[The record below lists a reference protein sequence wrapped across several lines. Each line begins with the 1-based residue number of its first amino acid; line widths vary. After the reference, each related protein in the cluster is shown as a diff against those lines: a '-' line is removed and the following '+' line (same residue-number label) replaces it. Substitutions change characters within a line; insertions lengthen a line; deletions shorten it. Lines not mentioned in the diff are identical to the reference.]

1 MEGLEKIKCRG
12 KFISKLPKY
21 NLVSLIVRFFAVS
34 IIAVIALRLIVYAMG
49 GQPLLE
55 AQHKTVKITDYLL
68 IIFVFNLLSESI
80 ILVDNILDRFLPIPE
95 RLKERYI
102 VQIIS
107 GILLIFL
114 IFNLFIFLDPR
125 KDFNEITRTPYYM
138 GNAIGMVFVFFQ
150 SSILLLVRM
159 MEEWVYSQQ
168 RIDEMKKDKL
178 KQDYNALQDQLNPH
192 FLFNNLSVLK
202 SLIIYD
208 KDAAVNFTEN
218 FTDVYR
224 YVLQSRDSVLVELKK
239 EEAFIE
245 SYIALHKERLGKGL
259 IVKFDIEKVAMSKK
273 IAPLTLQLLV
283 ENAIKHNIASKD
295 MPLKINIKTE
305 NNALSVS
312 NSLQLKEASYST
324 HTGLNNLNKR
334 YRMITARK
342 IEINETVEDFIVKIP
357 LL

>member
-1 MEGLEKIKCRG
+1 MEELEKIKCQL
-12 KFISKLPKY
+12 KFVSKLPKY
-21 NLVSLIVRFFAVS
+21 GFWYIMLRFVLVSIVGVLVLEFIVYAIGDDPILADDKPVPLYEY
-34 IIAVIALRLIVYAMG
+34 IAVILA
-49 GQPLLE
+49 
-55 AQHKTVKITDYLL
+55 
-68 IIFVFNLLSESI
+68 FNLLSESI
-80 ILVDNILDRFLPIPE
+80 ILLDNLLQRFLPIPE
-95 RLKERYI
+95 KLKPRFI
-102 VQIIS
+102 VQMIFS
-107 GILLIFL
+107 VLLIFAV
-114 IFNLFIFLDPR
+114 FNLFIYINPHKEFD
-125 KDFNEITRTPYYM
+125 EITRIPYYI
-138 GNAIGMVFVFFQ
+138 GNAIGMVFVFFL
-150 SSILLLVRM
+150 SSVLLLLRM

-168 RIDEMKKDKL
+168 HIDEMKKDKL

-224 YVLQSRDSVLVELKK
+224 YVLKSKDSVLVELKK
-239 EEAFIE
+239 EQTFIE

-295 MPLKINIKTE
+295 MPLKISIKTE
-305 NNALSVS
+305 NNTLSVS